1 MEVGM
6 ARWLPVIIGVV
17 VAIVLL
23 LSGAFYARSKKPD
36 A

>member
-1 MEVGM
+1 M

-17 VAIVLL
+17 VAIVLAL
-23 LSGAFYARSKKPD
+23 GAAYYARSKKPD